1 VAEFLIQAGILIVV
15 YFIGTQWKEKR
26 HYKSIKKREAALQ
39 NIPVYSISKLDF
51 SNSNEFHIVAG
62 SVAISSDAFKRF
74 VAKIISIFGGR
85 ITVFESLIDRARRE
99 AMLRM
104 QEKAATWGA
113 HGIVNVRIET
123 SSISKNTQNSNGIVE
138 ILVYGTAIK

>member
-1 VAEFLIQAGILIVV
+1 MNDFLIQAGVLIVV

-26 HYKSIKKREAALQ
+26 HYKSIIKREATLKDLPLYTTGKL
-39 NIPVYSISKLDF
+39 NFESSK
-51 SNSNEFHIVAG
+51 EFHMVAG

-74 VAKIISIFGGR
+74 VAKIMAIFGGR

-99 AMLRM
+99 ATLRM
-104 QEKAATWGA
+104 QEKAAAWGA

-123 SSISKNTQNSNGIVE
+123 SSISKNTNNSNGIVE